1 MKKVLSIIFTIML
14 ALGASAQNTHDII
27 VWHGTKSETIQAVDS
42 ITFIK
47 SEEKATYIDL
57 GLSVK
62 WGTCNIGAKNP
73 EILVTSI
80 SGETLKQKRVTI
92 GTPINTEQTVII

>member
-47 SEEKATYIDL
+47 SEEKATYI
-57 GLSVK
+57 
-62 WGTCNIGAKNP
+62 
-73 EILVTSI
+73 
-80 SGETLKQKRVTI
+80 
-92 GTPINTEQTVII
+92 VIP

>member
-47 SEEKATYIDL
+47 SEEKQLI
-57 GLSVK
+57 
-62 WGTCNIGAKNP
+62 
-73 EILVTSI
+73 
-80 SGETLKQKRVTI
+80 
-92 GTPINTEQTVII
+92 

>member
-62 WGTCNIGAKNP
+62 SMQKILK
-73 EILVTSI
+73 ILVTSI

>member
-47 SEEKATYIDL
+47 SEEKSNLYRFRTKCKMGNL
-57 GLSVK
+57 
-62 WGTCNIGAKNP
+62 
-73 EILVTSI
+73 
-80 SGETLKQKRVTI
+80 
-92 GTPINTEQTVII
+92 